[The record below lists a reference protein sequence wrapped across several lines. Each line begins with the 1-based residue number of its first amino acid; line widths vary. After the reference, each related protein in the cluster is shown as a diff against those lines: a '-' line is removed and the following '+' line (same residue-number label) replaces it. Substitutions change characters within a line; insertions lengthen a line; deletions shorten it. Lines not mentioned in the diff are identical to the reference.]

1 MTVRTIP
8 EAAAE
13 LRVSPRALTKIIVE
27 NGLYIAVSNR
37 KRKLSPLPRVRSTTE
52 LPRRP
57 ARLPS
62 VFRRVPQAGQ
72 SATMQNRA
80 ERLTNVQR
88 CLGDRWEMRSRVVSQ
103 ARHDPC
109 QPKQRLQ
116 ERVNADRIHSRHH

>member
-88 CLGDRWEMRSRVVSQ
+88 CLGDRWEMRSRVVSR
-103 ARHDPC
+103 ARHDPGRC
-109 QPKQRLQ
+109 GALQ
-116 ERVNADRIHSRHH
+116 HERSE